1 MDAFTQNLASEN
13 DGLVP
18 LTTLVGK
25 VLSHMSDCKA
35 FGSLIVTM
43 WKSAYF
49 RSLLCSYGAHS
60 NFFVRDWLFHPNK
73 SDLYIKS
80 EAKNVLFGTKAFK
93 SRCLALRLDFA
104 GKNYFPS
111 LSFVP
116 PLMVIVRLASQLYPE
131 VSMVIQIA
139 TNRRLC

>member
-43 WKSAYF
+43 WTSAYF
-49 RSLLCSYGAHS
+49 RSLLCSYGAHLNL
-60 NFFVRDWLFHPNK
+60 NFHTLWWGIF
-73 SDLYIKS
+73 DLQS
-80 EAKNVLFGTKAFK
+80 LEV
-93 SRCLALRLDFA
+93 LALFDNFII
-104 GKNYFPS
+104 S
-111 LSFVP
+111 LFFSYGDT
-116 PLMVIVRLASQLYPE
+116 M
-131 VSMVIQIA
+131 M
-139 TNRRLC
+139 